1 MENSMDVPQK
11 IKNLTIMTCHA
22 KLLQSCPIFATPWMV
37 ACQVS
42 LYGILQVRI
51 LEWIA
56 IPFSREPIPLVRTY
70 FNEMK
75 TICGRD
81 ITCTLKLIASII
93 DHRLEGSNLIVPW
106 WLNG

>member
-1 MENSMDVPQK
+1 MRRQVTSVMSDFCDPMDG
-11 IKNLTIMTCHA
+11 
-22 KLLQSCPIFATPWMV
+22 
-37 ACQVS
+37 S
-42 LYGILQVRI
+42 LPGMYGILQVRI

-56 IPFSREPIPLVRTY
+56 ITFSREPIPLVRTY